1 MLALALLVVGGMALV
16 NALTGSSS
24 KDPGAA
30 APPAATEPED
40 SGPQTGTSAAPETS
54 RPAQSPAAAQTPLVI
69 RVTGAPTQVYVRGT
83 TSGDVL
89 HSGVLNTGEA
99 RRYDQAPLS
108 VVAVN
113 GGSVEVTIYGEVQA
127 RKPAG
132 TRGEWFVPER
142 ER

>member
-24 KDPGAA
+24 KDPGSA
-30 APPAATEPED
+30 APPAASESGD
-40 SGPQTGTSAAPETS
+40 SGASAGTPAAPRTS

-83 TSGDVL
+83 TSGDVF
-89 HSGVLNTGEA
+89 HSGVLGTGEA
-99 RRYDQAPLS
+99 RKYDQVPLS

-113 GGSVEVTIYGEVQA
+113 GGSVEVTIYGEVQE
-127 RKPAG
+127 RKPSG

-142 ER
+142 